1 MLVVRETAPRR
12 PSLEVAVSHALVERV
27 NEGSA
32 DSVLRLYRP
41 APTVAFGR
49 LDALRPGFSAAVAA
63 ARAHGFEPVLR
74 APGGHAVAY
83 HEGSLGIDEVLGE
96 ADPIAGMHDR
106 FARSGELLAGA
117 LRTLGVDAR
126 VGRVPAEFCPGDF
139 TVNAR
144 GAVKLVGTAQRVV
157 RHASLLAASVVVVD
171 AEPVR
176 AVLVD
181 VYRALELDWDPRTLA
196 GVADE
201 LASVEVDDV
210 ERAVLDAYGV
220 RGDADA
226 SPVRGESWA
235 LDADTLARARA
246 LEPRHRISAGSPA
259 APTRSRRDP

>member
-27 NEGSA
+27 NEGA
-32 DSVLRLYRP
+32 LGSVLRLYRP

-49 LDALRPGFSAAVAA
+49 LDALRPGFEAAAAA
-63 ARAHGFEPVLR
+63 ARAHGFDPVLR

-83 HEGSLGIDEVLGE
+83 HEGSLGIDEVIGE

-106 FARSGELLAGA
+106 FARSGERLAGA

-126 VGRVPAEFCPGDF
+126 VGRVPDEFCPGDF

-144 GAVKLVGTAQRVV
+144 SAVKLVGTAQRVV

-171 AEPVR
+171 PEPVR

-201 LASVEVDDV
+201 SAGVGVDDV

-220 RGDADA
+220 RGDARVLD
-226 SPVRGESWA
+226 VETLERA
-235 LDADTLARARA
+235 LG
-246 LEPRHRISAGSPA
+246 LEPRHEVSAGSPA
-259 APTRSRRDP
+259 APTRSRRGP